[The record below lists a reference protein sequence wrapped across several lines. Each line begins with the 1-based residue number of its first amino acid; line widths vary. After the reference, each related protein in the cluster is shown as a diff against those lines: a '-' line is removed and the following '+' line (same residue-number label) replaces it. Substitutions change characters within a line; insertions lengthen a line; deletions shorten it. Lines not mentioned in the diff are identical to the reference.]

1 MLWHDARIYQDQ
13 GDQYLSKLCFQGV
26 GRGRICQE
34 EEKEQGEEE
43 ERQER
48 EKEQVSLCRR
58 DLALLVEQND
68 VRGVE
73 LLKPD

>member
-1 MLWHDARIYQDQ
+1 M
-13 GDQYLSKLCFQGV
+13 SKSCFQGV

-34 EEKEQGEEE
+34 EEEEQGEEE

-48 EKEQVSLCRR
+48 EKEQVSLGRR
-58 DLALLVEQND
+58 CLALVEQND